1 MSWMNSKLFK
11 RWISYPFAMWIP
23 NSVLLIFDSAR
34 CYTLRDTLDFLN
46 AKKILY
52 CVIPGGGTP
61 YLQPAEFM
69 WFKPVKDSIRNWIRE
84 WIFRQEVNRNS
95 AGRLKLPLANN
106 MAQWLNRA
114 WDLLVQNISKKF
126 QIQITF
132 FPWKFNNQYRSR
144 HLRTFS

>member
-1 MSWMNSKLFK
+1 MPPVIILKGKDDELIPPNFTGILTLKSKMSWMNSKLFK

-69 WFKPVKDSIRNWIRE
+69 
-84 WIFRQEVNRNS
+84 
-95 AGRLKLPLANN
+95 
-106 MAQWLNRA
+106 
-114 WDLLVQNISKKF
+114 
-126 QIQITF
+126 
-132 FPWKFNNQYRSR
+132 
-144 HLRTFS
+144 